1 MKLNDRDEI
10 EKFTRRQLLQR
21 VTAGLF
27 TVAAAPL
34 LTHSSSSMAVERTT
48 RKVLIA
54 YYSRTGTTRE
64 VATQIQQRVGGDLFE
79 LRTTHSYPKEFRAT
93 TNQAKKEHEE
103 KFRPQ
108 LTADVPNVD
117 SYDLVFIG
125 FPNWWSTLPMAFFT
139 FLERYRF
146 AGKTVIPFCTHEGS
160 GLGSSVSDIKTLC
173 PNATI
178 LEGIALRGGG
188 VENVQS
194 NSARRDV
201 AEWLN
206 KIGVAA

>member
-1 MKLNDRDEI
+1 
-10 EKFTRRQLLQR
+10 
-21 VTAGLF
+21 
-27 TVAAAPL
+27 
-34 LTHSSSSMAVERTT
+34 
-48 RKVLIA
+48 
-54 YYSRTGTTRE
+54 
-64 VATQIQQRVGGDLFE
+64 
-79 LRTTHSYPKEFRAT
+79 
-93 TNQAKKEHEE
+93 
-103 KFRPQ
+103 
-108 LTADVPNVD
+108 
-117 SYDLVFIG
+117 
-125 FPNWWSTLPMAFFT
+125 MAFFT